1 MRGSSSVANIVAGCL
16 EQLQE
21 LRTPDDLM
29 EFVHGDLA
37 VRVGSFNQV
46 DTPDRA
52 AADSSSIIGMFLRQ
66 CTINFDSLSFEV
78 SSNAPDAASQSR
90 STPSI
95 MSISSERCAALTA
108 PPWR

>member
-1 MRGSSSVANIVAGCL
+1 MAAIVAGCL

-46 DTPDRA
+46 DAPERA
-52 AADSSSIIGMFLRQ
+52 AADSSSIMGMFLRQ
-66 CTINFDSLSFEV
+66 CSVNFDSLSFEV
-78 SSNAPDAASQSR
+78 STMSLMSPLIAMTPQS
-90 STPSI
+90 STI
-95 MSISSERCAALTA
+95 EVL
-108 PPWR
+108 

>member
-1 MRGSSSVANIVAGCL
+1 MVQEHVRGSSSVAAIVAGCL

-46 DTPDRA
+46 DTPERV
-52 AADSSSIIGMFLRQ
+52 AADSSSIMGMFLRQ
-66 CTINFDSLSFEV
+66 CSLNFDSLSFEV
-78 SSNAPDAASQSR
+78 STMSLMPPHIAIKPQS
-90 STPSI
+90 SI
-95 MSISSERCAALTA
+95 IGVF
-108 PPWR
+108 

>member
-1 MRGSSSVANIVAGCL
+1 MATIVAGCL

-46 DTPDRA
+46 DSPERA
-52 AADSSSIIGMFLRQ
+52 AADSSSIMGMFLRQ
-66 CTINFDSLSFEV
+66 CSVNFDSLSFEV
-78 SSNAPDAASQSR
+78 STMSLMLPHIATTPQS
-90 STPSI
+90 SI
-95 MSISSERCAALTA
+95 IGVI
-108 PPWR
+108 